1 MFRIIIQNCRR
12 ISSKETPLFDKVVR
26 NQSDAFEIIS
36 SNIPSKI
43 KASMI
48 DNIINDKQA
57 TIEKNELKYAKFQ
70 STNDDLILELNSK
83 YEKEAFARAF
93 LEKSLSVRKL
103 IGIFS
108 NLT

>member
-48 DNIINDKQA
+48 DNIINEKQATINDKQA
-57 TIEKNELKYAKFQ
+57 TIGAK
-70 STNDDLILELNSK
+70 DDLILVLNSK

-93 LEKSLSVRKL
+93 LEKSLSVRRL
-103 IGIFS
+103 IGIFK